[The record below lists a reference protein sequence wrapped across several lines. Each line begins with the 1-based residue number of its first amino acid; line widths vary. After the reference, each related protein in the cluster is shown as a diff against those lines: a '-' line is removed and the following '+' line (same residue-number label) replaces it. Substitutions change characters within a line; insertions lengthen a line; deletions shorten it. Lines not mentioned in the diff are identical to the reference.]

1 MNGAP
6 TMTELFHR
14 VMSSVRT
21 RLMVAFL
28 AISFF
33 AISAAALGMW
43 SLARVES
50 SLRVV
55 TDIRIPETLTLTDVA
70 RQTQQVLRAAPAL
83 LIVSNE
89 DQRHATSASVLEEAS
104 QLDRLISQ
112 VNAVEP
118 RVFFRPFHS
127 NLMGL
132 DALVKRRLATTNQ
145 REDVSSRLTKAADV
159 ATRLVSAAERILGGQ
174 LSEWTTSKAGDA
186 DQLTRRQV
194 ELSQGIIGIL
204 PQIDLLTKIGDLKS
218 ALQRISKATSEE
230 EIDILAFGLQRAIL
244 DVESVANAVPER
256 ARSRLLRQVEILKDL
271 SAGNEGLSAL
281 RKQELRLIRDAE
293 RALEINAGLSI
304 DLSESVDRLVA
315 SAKAEIE
322 QAKLDA
328 TAVTD
333 RNTVVLKGMAAA
345 SLVVSVLV
353 GWLYVSRNLIVRLV
367 DLSHS
372 MTAIAD
378 GNLNV
383 PLPPTTHR
391 DEIGQ
396 MATALKVFR
405 DTAVEVQRSNLFEV
419 QTARQRLQEAIGSLS
434 QGFALFDRGGGLL
447 ICNARYRE
455 IMLADARPLKEGTS
469 FGWIAANAAT
479 SGRFRASLEDPD
491 AWRQSLLAK
500 FSSGADT
507 SNEHFDTDQWAQ
519 VTIRD
524 AKEVGT
530 VVVLSDITEVKRI
543 SGELLLAKD
552 EAEAANEAKS
562 TFLASMSHEVR
573 TPLNGIMGMS
583 TLLKGTQ
590 LDAEQRDYAATINEA
605 AETLLAIINDI
616 LDFSKVEAGAMELEN
631 APIDL
636 VETVESAVDLLAPK
650 AREQGIVLACRLSA
664 KVPPAILGDSLRL
677 KQILMNLVNNAIKFT
692 DEGEVEVAVD
702 RLVPENGE
710 QWLHITV
717 RDTGIGI
724 PEDRMDRLFKSF
736 SQVDTSTTRR
746 FGGTGLGLVITQ
758 RLIGLMGG
766 TIEVASTANVGS
778 VFTIK
783 LPYQTAT
790 LPAARPVQ
798 DMLALIRHSRILIV
812 DDNQTNLTILAE
824 RLLGWDL
831 TPELAERPDKAVA
844 LLRAG
849 HSFDAII
856 TDFKIPGRT
865 GLQMALDIQQEF
877 GDQAPPMILY
887 SSVSLLDPEMRARL
901 QSAGFKAH
909 LMKPAKTTQ
918 LLGALVKALRPEAV
932 LPVQLAEPSQFD
944 WSLHETGPATG
955 PASDSRPVTEDG
967 LDILL
972 VDDNAINRKIG
983 VKILKRLGLD
993 AKVVNSG
1000 AAALSACKDQAFD
1013 VVFMDIEMPDMDG
1026 MTATAKLR
1034 DDLGDRP
1041 HPYIV
1046 ALTANAMVS
1055 DRESYLQSGMDDY
1068 LSKPI
1073 DIQKLTD
1080 CLLRARDHARDHA
1093 RLRAQNYEVGDAGGR
1108 SNAAPIDGGKP

>member
-1 MNGAP
+1 M
-6 TMTELFHR
+6 L
-14 VMSSVRT
+14 
-21 RLMVAFL
+21 AFL
-28 AISFF
+28 AISFI
-33 AISAAALGMW
+33 AIAAAALGMW

-89 DQRHATSASVLEEAS
+89 DQRLETSASVLEEAN

-118 RVFFRPFHS
+118 RVFFQSFYA
-127 NLMGL
+127 NLLTL
-132 DALVKRRLATTNQ
+132 DALVQRRLATTNQ
-145 REDVSSRLTKAADV
+145 REDVNSQLIKAADV
-159 ATRLVSAAERILGGQ
+159 ATRLVSPAERILGGQ
-174 LSEWTTSKAGDA
+174 LSEWRTSNAFDA
-186 DQLTRRQV
+186 DQLSRRQV
-194 ELSQGIIGIL
+194 ELSQSIIGIL

-218 ALQRISKATSEE
+218 ALQRISEATSEE
-230 EIDILAFGLQRAIL
+230 EIDVLAFGLQRAIL
-244 DVESVANAVPER
+244 DVESVANAVPDR
-256 ARSRLLRQVEILKDL
+256 ARVRLLRQVDILKDL
-271 SAGNEGLSAL
+271 STGNEGLPTL
-281 RKQELRLIRDAE
+281 RKQELSLIRDAE
-293 RALEINAGLSI
+293 RALEINASLSI
-304 DLSESVDRLVA
+304 ELSESVNRLVA

-322 QAKLDA
+322 MAKSDA
-328 TAVTD
+328 TTVTD
-333 RNTVVLKGMAAA
+333 RNTLILQGMGAA
-345 SLVVSVLV
+345 SVIVSVLV
-353 GWLYVSRNLIVRLV
+353 GWLYVSRNLLRRITGMS
-367 DLSHS
+367 DS
-372 MTAIAD
+372 MTAIAA

-383 PLPPTTHR
+383 PLPPTTYT

-405 DTAVEVQRSNLFEV
+405 DTAIEVQRSNLFEV

-434 QGFALFDRGGGLL
+434 QGFALFDQNGGLL

-455 IMLADARPLKEGTS
+455 IMLADARPIKEGTA
-469 FGWIAANAAT
+469 FEWIAATAAA
-479 SGRFRASLEDPD
+479 SGRFVASKSDPE
-491 AWRQSLLAK
+491 AWRQSLLSK
-500 FSSGADT
+500 FFSGADT
-507 SNEHFDTDQWAQ
+507 SNEQFDTDQWAQ

-543 SGELLLAKD
+543 SEELLLAKD
-552 EAEAANEAKS
+552 AAEAANEAKS

-583 TLLKGTQ
+583 TLLKGTT
-590 LDAEQRDYAATINEA
+590 LDPEQRDFASTINEA
-605 AETLLAIINDI
+605 AEALLTIINDI

-631 APIDL
+631 TPIDL

-650 AREQGIVLACRLSA
+650 ARERGIVLACRLSTQ
-664 KVPPAILGDSLRL
+664 VPPAILGDSVRL
-677 KQILMNLVNNAIKFT
+677 KQILLNLLNNAIKFT

-702 RLVPENGE
+702 TLAPQDGAR
-710 QWLHITV
+710 WLQITV

-766 TIEVASTANVGS
+766 TIEVTSTPNVGS
-778 VFTIK
+778 VFTLK

-790 LPAARPVQ
+790 LPVSRPVE
-798 DMLALIRHSRILIV
+798 DMLALIRHCRILIV

-831 TPELAERPDKAVA
+831 TPEVADHPDKAVA

-856 TDFKIPGRT
+856 TDFKMPGRT
-865 GLQMALDIQQEF
+865 GLHMALDMRQEF
-877 GDQAPPMILY
+877 GDQTPPMILY
-887 SSVSLLDPEMRARL
+887 SSVSLLDPAMRARFE
-901 QSAGFKAH
+901 SAGFKSH
-909 LMKPAKTTQ
+909 LMKPAKTPQ
-918 LLGALVKALRPEAV
+918 LLDALIKALRPEAEI
-932 LPVQLAEPSQFD
+932 PTRLAALSQFD
-944 WSLHETGPATG
+944 WSLPDPARDPLLEPVSGTD
-955 PASDSRPVTEDG
+955 DSLE
-967 LDILL
+967 ILL

-983 VKILKRLGLD
+983 TKILRRLGFE
-993 AKVVNSG
+993 AIVVESG
-1000 AAALSACKDQAFD
+1000 AEALSACRGQAFD
-1013 VVFMDIEMPDMDG
+1013 VIFMDIEMPDMDG
-1026 MTATAKLR
+1026 VTATAKLR
-1034 DDLGDRP
+1034 EDLGDKP

-1073 DIQKLTD
+1073 DIQKLTE
-1080 CLLRARDHARDHA
+1080 CLH
-1093 RLRAQNYEVGDAGGR
+1093 RAQNHARSGASDPAKDAKTDMGH
-1108 SNAAPIDGGKP
+1108 A